1 MSITVA
7 SVITSLNDKLILDE
21 SITTAS
27 TAVKDAM
34 SKAVRW
40 LSKRARWSCLHT
52 SKEDYTTTEG
62 DESIDWPDNFR
73 VLDGI
78 VVNDGTN
85 DSEPLSEITYN
96 KWLKRRKD
104 ESSADYDEPEEFA
117 PRGEK
122 FYLDP
127 RPDANN
133 GSNYTVKVWY
143 WRWHP
148 AITAIATTIL
158 FGDVFKE
165 AIVAATIAAYLD
177 GKDRHVKA
185 QYYWGLARNESDDLK
200 KDLADKKPRNVKY
213 RDLG

>member
-7 SVITSLNDKLILDE
+7 NVITDLNDELTLSE
-21 SITTAS
+21 STDTAS
-27 TAVKDAM
+27 TAIKKAM

-40 LSKRARWSCLHT
+40 LSKRARWSCLHH
-52 SKEDYTTTEG
+52 SKEDYSTSEG
-62 DESIDWPDNFR
+62 DESIAWPDNFR

-78 VVNDGTN
+78 VVNDGTY
-85 DSEPLSEITYN
+85 DSKPLTKITYN
-96 KWLKRRKD
+96 KWLKRRAD
-104 ESSADYDEPEEFA
+104 ETTADYDEPEEYA
-117 PRGEK
+117 DRGEK

-127 RPDANN
+127 LPDSNDGN
-133 GSNYTVKVWY
+133 NYTIKVWY

-148 AITAIATTIL
+148 AITAVDTTIL

-185 QYYWGLARNESDDLK
+185 QYYWGMAGNESDDLK
-200 KDLADKKPRNVKY
+200 RDHADKKLRNVKY